1 MKTAYADWVTS
12 SRVDVIYVTRH
23 EFVDRKSPMY
33 IRCKCGTLE
42 KMVINSITKVPVMKF
57 VLLMVLHYVIMNTIA
72 TNHGS
77 SGLSPMPVP

>member
-1 MKTAYADWVTS
+1 
-12 SRVDVIYVTRH
+12 
-23 EFVDRKSPMY
+23 
-33 IRCKCGTLE
+33 
-42 KMVINSITKVPVMKF
+42 MVINSITKVPVMKF